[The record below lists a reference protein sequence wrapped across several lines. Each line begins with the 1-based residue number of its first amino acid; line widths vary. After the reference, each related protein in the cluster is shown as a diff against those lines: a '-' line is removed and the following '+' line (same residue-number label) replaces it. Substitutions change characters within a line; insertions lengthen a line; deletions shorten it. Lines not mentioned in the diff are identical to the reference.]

1 MISFDLLHTNT
12 DEIKQGIKAKK
23 STVDVDE
30 LVQLD
35 NEYRSVLAQVEKL
48 RAERNA
54 LSDSIARADQ
64 TTRPALLEKAEQL
77 KHTTQTVEENLKTLQ
92 QKRDAL
98 ARLVPNIPH
107 KEVPRGESEDDNV
120 VLRKVGNP
128 QTTHQQNYLDFALQ
142 HDLIDIERAAKVSG
156 TRFGYLKR
164 ELVLLEF
171 ALVHFVFDELVHKN
185 FTPISPPVLV
195 GEHAMR
201 GLGYLDKDPDE
212 IYHLEKDNLYLVGT
226 AEHSIVPMFSGEVL
240 DADSLPF
247 RYIGFSTAFRR
258 EAGSYGKDT
267 KGILRV
273 HQFDKLEMVS
283 FTHPNNSDQEHL
295 LMLEIQESLMKK
307 LDIPYQVV
315 HICTGDM
322 GFSATN
328 QYDIESYIPSE
339 GKYRETHSTSNTTDF
354 QARRLDIR
362 YTGKQDKGFVHILNG
377 TAFAIGRIL
386 IALLE
391 NHQHSD
397 GSFVVP
403 DALRSYTNFDRITGK

>member
-1 MISFDLLHTNT
+1 MISFDVLHKNI
-12 DEIKQGIKAKK
+12 EQVKQGVKAKK
-23 STVDVDE
+23 SAVSVDE

-35 NEYRSVLAQVEKL
+35 NEYRELLSQVEKL
-48 RAERNA
+48 RAERNE
-54 LSDSIARADQ
+54 LSDSIATADQ
-64 TTRPALLEKAEQL
+64 QARPALLEQAENLKQKARSVEEQL
-77 KHTTQTVEENLKTLQ
+77 KTAKQ
-92 QKRDAL
+92 QRDDL
-98 ARLVPNIPH
+98 ARLVPNLPF
-107 KEVPRGESEDDNV
+107 EEAPRGESEDDNV

-128 QTTHQQNYLDFALQ
+128 TATHPQNYLDFALE

-171 ALVHFVFDELVHKN
+171 ALVNFVFDELTHKE
-185 FTPISPPVLV
+185 FVPISPPVLV
-195 GEHAMR
+195 GEQAMK

-212 IYHLEKDNLYLVGT
+212 IYHLEKDNLYLVAT

-240 DADSLPF
+240 DVDSLPF

-283 FTHPNNSDQEHL
+283 FAHPSKSKDEHL

-307 LDIPYQVV
+307 LDIPYQAV

-322 GFSATN
+322 GFSAAN

-354 QARRLDIR
+354 QARRLNIR
-362 YTGKQDKGFVHILNG
+362 YAGQQEKGFVHILNG

-391 NHQHSD
+391 NHQQPD

-403 DALRSYTNFDRITGK
+403 QALRSYTNFDHIKHQ

>member
-1 MISFDLLHTNT
+1 MISFDTLRNNT
-12 DEIKQGIKAKK
+12 EYAKQGIKAKK
-23 STVDVDE
+23 SAVNVDE
-30 LVQLD
+30 LIQLD
-35 NEYRSVLAQVEKL
+35 NEYRGLLSQVETL
-48 RAERNA
+48 RAERNE

-64 TTRPALLEKAEQL
+64 ATKQVLLEKAEHL
-77 KHTTQTVEENLKTLQ
+77 KHTTQTAEEDLKTLQ
-92 QKRDAL
+92 QKRDDL
-98 ARLVPNIPH
+98 ARLVPNIPFE
-107 KEVPRGESEDDNV
+107 EVPRGDNEDDNV
-120 VLRKVGNP
+120 VLRKVGNAEKK
-128 QTTHQQNYLDFALQ
+128 HGQNYLDFALK

-171 ALVHFVFDELVHKN
+171 ALVNFVFDELTHKE
-185 FTPISPPVLV
+185 FIPISPPVLV
-195 GEHAMR
+195 GEQAMR

-212 IYHLEKDNLYLVGT
+212 VYHLEKDNLYLVAT
-226 AEHSIVPMFSGEVL
+226 AEHSIVPMFAGEAL
-240 DADSLPF
+240 EKKSLPF

-283 FTHPNNSDQEHL
+283 FAHPDDSKDEHN

-322 GFSATN
+322 GFSAAN

-354 QARRLDIR
+354 QARRLNIK
-362 YTGKQDKGFVHILNG
+362 YAGEQEKGFVHILNG

-391 NHQHSD
+391 NHQQAD

-403 DALRSYTNFDRITGK
+403 EALRSYTSFDRIQNK

>member
-1 MISFDLLHTNT
+1 MISFDVLHKNT
-12 DEIKQGIKAKK
+12 EHIKQGLKAKK
-23 STVDVDE
+23 SAVDVDA
-30 LVQLD
+30 LIRLD
-35 NEYRSVLAQVEKL
+35 NEYREILTQVEKL
-48 RAERNA
+48 RAERND
-54 LSDSIARADQ
+54 LSDSIATADQ
-64 TTRPALLEKAEQL
+64 ATRQPLLEKAEHL
-77 KHTTQTVEENLKTLQ
+77 KQTTSSLEEKLKITKQ
-92 QKRDAL
+92 QRDDI
-98 ARLVPNIPH
+98 ARLVPNPPFD
-107 KEVPRGESEDDNV
+107 EVPRGDNENDNV

-128 QTTHQQNYLDFALQ
+128 TTAHKQNYLEFALE

-171 ALVHFVFDELVHKN
+171 ALVNFVFDELMHKE
-185 FTPISPPVLV
+185 FVPISPPVLI
-195 GEHAMR
+195 GEQAMR

-212 IYHLEKDNLYLVGT
+212 IYHIEKDNLYLVGT
-226 AEHSIVPMFSGEVL
+226 AEHSIVPMFSGEAL
-240 DADSLPF
+240 DVESLPF

-283 FTHPNNSDQEHL
+283 FAHPENSKDEHL

-307 LDIPYQVV
+307 LEIPYQVV

-322 GFSATN
+322 GFSAAN
-328 QYDIESYIPSE
+328 QYDVESYIPSE

-354 QARRLDIR
+354 QARRLNIR
-362 YTGKQDKGFVHILNG
+362 YAGKQEKGFVHILNG

-391 NHQHSD
+391 NHQQTD
-397 GSFVVP
+397 GAFVVP
-403 DALRSYTNFDRITGK
+403 EALRSYTSFDYIKHQ

>member
-1 MISFDLLHTNT
+1 MISFDVLQKNIEHA
-12 DEIKQGIKAKK
+12 KQGIEAKK
-23 STVDVDE
+23 SAVNVDE

-35 NEYRSVLAQVEKL
+35 NTYREVLSQVEKL
-48 RAERNA
+48 RAERND
-54 LSDSIARADQ
+54 LSDAIATADQ
-64 TTRPALLEKAEQL
+64 SQRPELLEKAERLKQTAHSFEEQL
-77 KHTTQTVEENLKTLQ
+77 KATKQ
-92 QKRDAL
+92 QRDDL
-98 ARLVPNIPH
+98 ARRVPNLPFE
-107 KEVPRGESEDDNV
+107 EVPRGKDEDDNV

-128 QTTHQQNYLDFALQ
+128 TTQAQNYLDFALE

-171 ALVHFVFDELVHKN
+171 ALVNFVFDELMHKE
-185 FTPISPPVLV
+185 FVPISPPVLV
-195 GEHAMR
+195 GENAMR

-212 IYHLEKDNLYLVGT
+212 IYHIEKDNLYLVGT
-226 AEHSIVPMFSGEVL
+226 AEHSIVPMFSGEAL
-240 DADSLPF
+240 DVDSLPF

-283 FTHPNNSDQEHL
+283 FAHPDKSNDEHL

-322 GFSATN
+322 GFSAAN

-354 QARRLDIR
+354 QARRLNIR
-362 YTGKQDKGFVHILNG
+362 YAGKQEKGFVHILNG
-377 TAFAIGRIL
+377 TAIAVGRVL

-391 NHQHSD
+391 NHQQPD

-403 DALRSYTNFDRITGK
+403 QALRSYTNFDRIKHQ